1 MGNWF
6 FKVYQFL
13 QKNRI
18 ASAMLLLLVLFGLV
32 FLVSKIRFEEDISKL
47 IPINSNN
54 QDFQKVLK
62 TVNFTD
68 KVIVNIHRSDSSE
81 IEDLTEYASE
91 IIDSLEAHSATYI
104 KNIRGKV
111 KDNDLLRTM
120 DFVYEN
126 LPLFLDKQ
134 DYNHITAKLQKDSI
148 SAITETNYRTL
159 ISPSGIVSKDIILK
173 DPLGLSF
180 IALKKLRQLGV
191 TDDFV
196 LKDGF
201 LVSKDEKNIL
211 LFITPTFGSS
221 ETAENSKFAE
231 QLYSLQNRLNR
242 KYSGKVKSEYF
253 GAALIAVANA
263 QQIKKDIQFT
273 VGIAMS
279 LLILVFIFFY
289 RKIYVPI
296 ILFVPTIFGGLLAV
310 ALLYLIR
317 AEISAISLG
326 IGSVLLGVTLD
337 YSLHILT
344 HIRNNETLESLY
356 KDVTEPILMSSLTT
370 ALAFLCLLFLD
381 SQALQDLGIFA
392 AVSVLGASVFSLFFI
407 PLVYKNPLSR
417 KQQVNVLD
425 KVADYP
431 FHKNKWLLG
440 GLGLVLIVS
449 IFTYHKVEFNKDI
462 SKLNYEPAE
471 IKIAMQHLDEL
482 TDISSKS
489 VYLATYGK
497 SVEGTL
503 QLNDSIHETLELLKE
518 EGKISSFSS
527 IGALV
532 HSQRDQRKNI
542 AQWEQFWN
550 EKRKDNLKSN
560 LIESGE
566 ERGFKPT
573 TFTRFYTFLDENF
586 ETLKPEDYQ
595 QIPSVLLEDYITT
608 EADFTTITTLIK
620 LEDENTS
627 DIKNIFREI
636 PNTIV
641 IDRQEMNETFLG
653 NLKNDFNSLIG
664 YCLLA
669 VLLILFLFFR
679 SFSLTLV
686 TAVPIFLTWFLTL
699 GIMGLFH
706 IQFNIFNIIISTF
719 IFGLGIDYSIF
730 MTKGL
735 LKELR
740 TGEKVMAT
748 HKTSIMLSVLTTI
761 LGVGVLVFA
770 KHPALYSISIVSIIG
785 IFSAMITAFTLQ
797 PLLFK
802 LFIGSS
808 KKRPIAPRMFVH
820 SLFSFGYFGLGGI
833 CLSVYSI
840 TLMPLLPISKRIKM
854 GWFHKV
860 IAKFF
865 KSVLYTNPFVKK
877 KVINETGEDFS
888 KPAVII
894 ANHTSFLD
902 ILAVGMLH
910 PKICFLVN
918 DWVYNSPVFGKAVQK
933 ADFYPVSSG
942 IENSLEPL
950 QKKIKQGYSLMAFP
964 EGTRSSSNKIKR
976 FHKGAFYLA
985 NEFNLDILPV
995 LIHGNSEVNPKGS
1008 FIIKD
1013 GSITVEIL
1021 PRIKAEDISFGKNH
1035 TQQAKKIGAYFKN
1048 EFAKLR
1054 KTIEG
1059 PKYFH
1064 QIVLEEY
1071 RYKGDVSYRNVK
1083 KDLKDNAEIYFEI
1096 INQVGKNGNIVHIS
1110 EDFGQ
1115 LDFLLALDGP
1125 DRKIFSF
1132 IEDNET
1138 RTILQNSY
1146 ITQKYGKLHFLD
1158 NVSEMMSPDIETLII
1173 SSEKMASEI
1182 ISQVPE
1188 LSIKT
1193 IVLLKKCTPSH
1204 TENISNL
1211 GYQNVYGTLN
1221 ISIFKLSGNTVK

>member
-13 QKNRI
+13 SKNKI
-18 ASAMLLLLVLFGLV
+18 ASIFVLLLLLIGLT
-32 FLVSKIRFEEDISKL
+32 FLVTKIRFEEDISKL
-47 IPINSNN
+47 IPINSEN
-54 QDFQKVLK
+54 QDLQKVLK

-68 KVIVNIHRSDSSE
+68 KIIVTIHRNDAVE
-81 IEDLTEYASE
+81 AEELTQYAAE
-91 IIDSLEAHSATYI
+91 FVDSLQLRSSKYI

-111 KDNDLLRTM
+111 NDDDLLRTM
-120 DFVYEN
+120 AFVYEN
-126 LPLFLDKQ
+126 LPLFLEKP
-134 DYNHITAKLQKDSI
+134 DYKIIADKLQKDSI
-148 SAITETNYRTL
+148 SAITEANYRTL

-191 TDDFV
+191 SDDFF

-211 LFITPTFGSS
+211 LFITPKFSSS
-221 ETAENSKFAE
+221 ETAENSKFAA
-231 QLYSLQNRLNR
+231 QLYALQNSLDQ
-242 KYSGKVKSEYF
+242 KYFGKVKSEYF

-263 QQIKKDIQFT
+263 KQIKNDIQFT
-273 VGIAMS
+273 VGIA
-279 LLILVFIFFY
+279 LTVLIVIFIFFY
-289 RKIYVPI
+289 RKLYVPL
-296 ILFVPTIFGGLLAV
+296 ILFVPTFFGGLLGV

-317 AEISAISLG
+317 EEISAISLG

-381 SQALQDLGIFA
+381 SQALQDLGILA
-392 AVSVLGASVFSLFFI
+392 AVSVLGASVFALFFI

-417 KQQVNVLD
+417 KQQINVLD
-425 KVADYP
+425 KFAEYP
-431 FHKNKWLLG
+431 FHKNKWLLI
-440 GLGLVLIVS
+440 GLGLVLVVS
-449 IFTYHKVEFNKDI
+449 IFTYNEVEFNKDI

-471 IKIAMQHLDEL
+471 IKAAMKHLDEL

-497 SVEGTL
+497 SLEGTL
-503 QLNDSIHETLELLKE
+503 QLNDSIHGTLEFLKKK
-518 EGKISSFSS
+518 GKISTFSS

-532 HSQRDQRKNI
+532 HSQRDQRKKI
-542 AQWEQFWN
+542 AQWKEFWN
-550 EKRKDNLKSN
+550 ESRKDSAENN
-560 LIESGE
+560 LIESSAE
-566 ERGFKPT
+566 KGFKPT
-573 TFTRFYTFLDENF
+573 TFSRFYTFLDNDF
-586 ETLKPEDYQ
+586 HTLKPEDYQ
-595 QIPSVLLEDYITT
+595 QIPAMLLEDYITT

-620 LEDENTS
+620 LNDDTASE
-627 DIKNIFREI
+627 IKNVFKEI

-664 YCLLA
+664 YCLIA
-669 VLLILFLFFR
+669 VLFILFLFFR
-679 SFSLTLV
+679 SFALTLV
-686 TAVPIFLTWFLTL
+686 TAVPIFITWFLTL

-761 LGVGVLVFA
+761 LGVGVLIFA

-785 IFSAMITAFTLQ
+785 IFSAMFTAFTVQ

-802 LFIGSS
+802 LFIGSRT
-808 KKRPIAPRMFVH
+808 KRPITPRMFLH
-820 SLFSFGYFGLGGI
+820 SVLSFGYFGLGGI
-833 CLSVYSI
+833 CLSIYSS
-840 TLMPLLPISKRIKM
+840 TLMPILPISKKIKM

-860 IAKFF
+860 ISKFM

-877 KVINETGEDFS
+877 KVINDSGENFS

-902 ILAVGMLH
+902 ILAVGMLN

-918 DWVYNSPVFGKAVQK
+918 DWVYNSPVFGKAVQR
-933 ADFYPVSSG
+933 ADFYPVSNG

-950 QKKIKQGYSLMAFP
+950 KKKIKQGYSLMAFP
-964 EGTRSSSNKIKR
+964 EGTRSESNKIRR

-985 NEFNLDILPV
+985 NEFGLDILPV

-1008 FIIKD
+1008 PIIKD

-1021 PRIKAEDISFGKNH
+1021 PRIKANDNSIGKNH
-1035 TQQAKKIGAYFKN
+1035 TQQAKQIGAYFKS
-1048 EFAKLR
+1048 EFDKLR
-1054 KTIEG
+1054 EKMEG
-1059 PKYFH
+1059 PTYFH
-1064 QIVLEEY
+1064 RIILEEY
-1071 RYKGDVSYRNVK
+1071 RYKGDSLYRNVK
-1083 KDLKDNAEIYFEI
+1083 RDLGQNTGIYFDVI
-1096 INQVGKNGNIVHIS
+1096 RNVAKNGIIAHVS

-1115 LDFLLALDGP
+1115 LDFLLTLDGA
-1125 DRKIFSF
+1125 DRQVFSF
-1132 IEDNET
+1132 IGNAEARN
-1138 RTILQNSY
+1138 ILQNSY
-1146 ITQKYGKLHFLD
+1146 ITQKYGKLQFTASLAETLLP
-1158 NVSEMMSPDIETLII
+1158 NIETLII
-1173 SSEKMASEI
+1173 SSEKMALEVI
-1182 ISQVPE
+1182 PKLPI
-1188 LSIKT
+1188 LSIST
-1193 IVLLKKCTPSH
+1193 IVLLKECVSSQ
-1204 TENISNL
+1204 TENISTL
-1211 GYQNVYGTLN
+1211 GYQNGYENTN
-1221 ISIFKLSGNTVK
+1221 ISIFKATGNLGK

>member
-392 AVSVLGASVFSLFFI
+392 AVSVLGASVFALFFI

-503 QLNDSIHETLELLKE
+503 QLNDSIHETLEFLKE

-550 EKRKDNLKSN
+550 EKRKDSLKSN

>member
-6 FKVYQFL
+6 FKAYHFL
-13 QKNRI
+13 LKNRI
-18 ASAMLLLLVLFGLV
+18 ACAFALMLLVFGLT

-47 IPINSNN
+47 IPINSENE
-54 QDFQKVLK
+54 DFQKVLK

-68 KVIVNIHRSDSSE
+68 KIIVTIRRNDS
-81 IEDLTEYASE
+81 IEADQLTQYATE
-91 IIDSLEAHSATYI
+91 FVDSLQAHSGKYV
-104 KNIRGKV
+104 KYIRGKV
-111 KDNDLLRTM
+111 NDEDLLRTM
-120 DFVYEN
+120 GFVYEN
-126 LPLFLDKQ
+126 LPLFFDKD
-134 DYNHITAKLQKDSI
+134 DYFTIAGKLQKDSI
-148 SAITETNYRTL
+148 SAITEANYRTL
-159 ISPSGIVSKDIILK
+159 ISPSGIISKDIILK

-191 TDDFV
+191 SDDFF

-211 LFITPTFGSS
+211 LFITPKFSSS

-231 QLYSLQNRLNR
+231 QLYTLQSTLDQ
-242 KYSGKVKSEYF
+242 KYSGKVSSEYF

-263 QQIKKDIQFT
+263 KQIKNDIQFT
-273 VGIAMS
+273 VGIAFT
-279 LLILVFIFFY
+279 LLIVIFIFFY
-289 RKIYVPI
+289 RKLYVPV
-296 ILFVPTIFGGLLAV
+296 ILFIPTIFGGLLAV

-317 AEISAISLG
+317 EEISAISLG

-381 SQALQDLGIFA
+381 SQALQDLGILA
-392 AVSVLGASVFSLFFI
+392 AVSVMGASIFALFFI
-407 PLVYKNPLSR
+407 PLVYKNPLTR
-417 KQQVNVLD
+417 KQQINVLD

-431 FHKNKWLLG
+431 FHKNKWMLI

-449 IFTYHKVEFNKDI
+449 IFTYQRVEFNKDI
-462 SKLNYEPAE
+462 SKLNYEPSE
-471 IKIAMQHLDEL
+471 IKAAMQHLDEL

-503 QLNDSIHETLELLKE
+503 QLNDSIHGTLELLKE

-532 HSQRDQRKNI
+532 HSQRDQRKKI

-550 EKRKDNLKSN
+550 TGRKDSIEIN
-560 LIESGE
+560 LIESGAE
-566 ERGFKPT
+566 KGFKPT
-573 TFTRFYTFLDENF
+573 TFNQFYDFLDTDF
-586 ETLKPEDYQ
+586 HTLKPEDYQ
-595 QIPSVLLEDYITT
+595 QIPSMLLEDYITT

-620 LEDENTS
+620 LNNENAS
-627 DIKNIFREI
+627 AIKSVFKEI

-664 YCLLA
+664 FCLIA
-669 VLLILFLFFR
+669 VLFILFLFFR

-686 TAVPIFLTWFLTL
+686 TAVPIFITWFLTL

-719 IFGLGIDYSIF
+719 IFGLGVDYSIF

-735 LKELR
+735 LKEVR

-761 LGVGVLVFA
+761 LGVGVLIFA

-785 IFSAMITAFTLQ
+785 IFSAMFTAFTVQ

-802 LFIGSS
+802 LFIGSRT
-808 KKRPIAPRMFVH
+808 KRPITPRMFLH
-820 SLFSFGYFGLGGI
+820 SLVSFGYFGLGGI
-833 CLSVYSI
+833 CLSIYSS
-840 TLMPLLPISKRIKM
+840 TLMPILPISKKIKM

-860 IAKFF
+860 IAKFM

-877 KVINETGEDFS
+877 KVINNNGEDFS

-918 DWVYNSPVFGKAVQK
+918 DWVYNSPVFGKAVQR

-950 QKKIKQGYSLMAFP
+950 KKKIKQGYSLMAFP
-964 EGTRSSSNKIKR
+964 EGTRSESNKIRR

-985 NEFNLDILPV
+985 NEFDLDILPV

-1008 FIIKD
+1008 PIIKD

-1021 PRIKAEDISFGKNH
+1021 PRIKSEDKSFGENH
-1035 TQQAKKIGAYFKN
+1035 TQKAKQIGAYFKS

-1054 KTIEG
+1054 EKIED

-1064 QIVLEEY
+1064 RIVLEEY
-1071 RYKGDVSYRNVK
+1071 RYKGDSLYRNVK
-1083 KDLKDNAEIYFEI
+1083 KDLKENAEIYFEI
-1096 INQVGKNGNIVHIS
+1096 IRQVEKSGSIAHIS
-1110 EDFGQ
+1110 DDFGQ

-1132 IEDNET
+1132 IENAET

-1146 ITQKYGKLHFLD
+1146 ITQKYGRLHFTD
-1158 NVSEMMSPDIETLII
+1158 SVSETLLPTVETLII
-1173 SSEKMASEI
+1173 SSEKMALEVISKLPI
-1182 ISQVPE
+1182 I
-1188 LSIKT
+1188 SIKT
-1193 IVLLKKCTPSH
+1193 IVLLKECVSSQ
-1204 TENISNL
+1204 TENISTL
-1211 GYQNVYGTLN
+1211 GYQNVYGNSN
-1221 ISIFKLSGNTVK
+1221 ISIFKPSGNPTK

>member
-68 KVIVNIHRSDSSE
+68 KIIVNIHRSDSSE

-392 AVSVLGASVFSLFFI
+392 AVSVLGASVFALFFI

-503 QLNDSIHETLELLKE
+503 QLNDSIHETLEFLKE

>member
-1 MGNWF
+1 EN
-6 FKVYQFL
+6 
-13 QKNRI
+13 
-18 ASAMLLLLVLFGLV
+18 
-32 FLVSKIRFEEDISKL
+32 E
-47 IPINSNN
+47 
-54 QDFQKVLK
+54 DFQKVLK

-68 KVIVNIHRSDSSE
+68 KIIVTIRRNDSVE
-81 IEDLTEYASE
+81 VDQLTQYATE
-91 IIDSLEAHSATYI
+91 FVDSLQAHSGKYV
-104 KNIRGKV
+104 KYIRGKV
-111 KDNDLLRTM
+111 NDDDLLRTM
-120 DFVYEN
+120 GFVYEN
-126 LPLFLDKQ
+126 LPLFLDKD
-134 DYNHITAKLQKDSI
+134 DYSTIAGKLQKDSI
-148 SAITETNYRTL
+148 SAITEANYRTL
-159 ISPSGIVSKDIILK
+159 ISPSGIISKDIILK

-180 IALKKLRQLGV
+180 VALKKLRQLGV
-191 TDDFV
+191 SDDFF

-211 LFITPTFGSS
+211 LFITPKFSSS

-231 QLYSLQNRLNR
+231 QLYTLQNALDQ
-242 KYSGKVKSEYF
+242 KYSGKVSSEYF

-263 QQIKKDIQFT
+263 KQIKNDIQFT
-273 VGIAMS
+273 VGIAFT
-279 LLILVFIFFY
+279 LLIVIFIFFY

-296 ILFVPTIFGGLLAV
+296 ILFVPTLFGGLLAV

-317 AEISAISLG
+317 EEISAISLG

-381 SQALQDLGIFA
+381 SQALQDLGILA
-392 AVSVLGASVFSLFFI
+392 AVSVMGASVFALFFI
-407 PLVYKNPLSR
+407 PLVYKNPLTR
-417 KQQVNVLD
+417 KQQINVLD
-425 KVADYP
+425 KVAEYP
-431 FHKNKWLLG
+431 FHKNMWMLI
-440 GLGLVLIVS
+440 GLGLVLVVS
-449 IFTYHKVEFNKDI
+449 IFTYQRVEFNKDI
-462 SKLNYEPAE
+462 SKLNYEPAQ
-471 IKIAMQHLDEL
+471 IKAAMQHLDEL

-503 QLNDSIHETLELLKE
+503 QLNDSIHGTLELLKE

-532 HSQRDQRKNI
+532 HSQRDQRKKI
-542 AQWEQFWN
+542 EQWNQFWN
-550 EKRKDNLKSN
+550 TGRKDSIEIN
-560 LIESGE
+560 LIESGAE
-566 ERGFKPT
+566 KGFKPT
-573 TFTRFYTFLDENF
+573 TFNQFYTFLDTDF
-586 ETLKPEDYQ
+586 HTLKPEDYQ
-595 QIPSVLLEDYITT
+595 QIPSMLLEDYITT

-620 LEDENTS
+620 LNNENAS
-627 DIKNIFREI
+627 AIKSVFKEI

-664 YCLLA
+664 YCLIA
-669 VLLILFLFFR
+669 VLFILFLFFR

-686 TAVPIFLTWFLTL
+686 TAVPIFITWFLTL

-719 IFGLGIDYSIF
+719 IFGLGVDYSIF

-761 LGVGVLVFA
+761 LGVGVLIFA

-785 IFSAMITAFTLQ
+785 IFSAMFTAFTVQ

-802 LFIGSS
+802 LFIGSPT
-808 KKRPIAPRMFVH
+808 KRPITPRMFLH
-820 SLFSFGYFGLGGI
+820 SLVSFGYFGLGGI
-833 CLSVYSI
+833 CLSLYSS
-840 TLMPLLPISKRIKM
+840 TLMPLLPISKKIKM

-860 IAKFF
+860 IAKFM

-877 KVINETGEDFS
+877 KVINNNGEDFS
-888 KPAVII
+888 KPAIII

-902 ILAVGMLH
+902 ILSVGMLH

-918 DWVYNSPVFGKAVQK
+918 DWVYNSPVFGKAVQR

-950 QKKIKQGYSLMAFP
+950 KKKIKQGYSLMAFP
-964 EGTRSSSNKIKR
+964 EGTRSESNKIRR

-985 NEFNLDILPV
+985 NEFDLDILPV

-1008 FIIKD
+1008 PIIKD

-1021 PRIKAEDISFGKNH
+1021 PRIKFDDKSFGENH
-1035 TQQAKKIGAYFKN
+1035 TQKAKQIGAYFKS

-1054 KTIEG
+1054 EKIED

-1064 QIVLEEY
+1064 RIVLEEY
-1071 RYKGDVSYRNVK
+1071 RYKGDSLYRNVK
-1083 KDLKDNAEIYFEI
+1083 KDLGENAEIYFEI
-1096 INQVGKNGNIVHIS
+1096 IRQIEKSGNIAHIS
-1110 EDFGQ
+1110 DDFGQ
-1115 LDFLLALDGP
+1115 LDFLLSLDGP

-1132 IEDNET
+1132 IENAET

-1146 ITQKYGKLHFLD
+1146 IAKKYERLQFTD
-1158 NVSEMMSPDIETLII
+1158 SVSETLLPTVETLII
-1173 SSEKMASEI
+1173 FS
-1182 ISQVPE
+1182 
-1188 LSIKT
+1188 
-1193 IVLLKKCTPSH
+1193 
-1204 TENISNL
+1204 
-1211 GYQNVYGTLN
+1211 
-1221 ISIFKLSGNTVK
+1221 

>member
-1 MGNWF
+1 MGKWF
-6 FKVYQFL
+6 FKAYQFL
-13 QKNRI
+13 LKNKIWSAI
-18 ASAMLLLLVLFGLV
+18 AFLVLLSGLAL
-32 FLVSKIRFEEDISKL
+32 LVSKIRFEEDISKL
-47 IPINSNN
+47 IPINSEN
-54 QDFQKVLK
+54 QDLQKVLN

-68 KVIVNIHRSDSSE
+68 KIIVTIRLNEAPEVDE
-81 IEDLTEYASE
+81 LTQYATE
-91 IIDSLEAHSATYI
+91 FVDSLETNSSQFI

-111 KDNDLLRTM
+111 NDDDLLRTM
-120 DFVYEN
+120 DFVYDN
-126 LPLFLDKQ
+126 LPLFLDKN
-134 DYNHITAKLQKDSI
+134 DYNIITNKLQKDSI
-148 SAITETNYRTL
+148 SVITEANYRTL
-159 ISPSGIVSKDIILK
+159 ISPSGIVSKDVILK

-201 LVSKDEKNIL
+201 LVSKDEKNLL
-211 LFITPTFGSS
+211 LFITPKSGSS
-221 ETAENSKFAE
+221 ETSENSKFAE
-231 QLYSLQNRLNR
+231 DLYTLQNTLNQ

-263 QQIKKDIQFT
+263 QQIKNDIQFT
-273 VGIAMS
+273 VGVAFT

-289 RKIYVPI
+289 RKLYVPI
-296 ILFVPTIFGGLLAV
+296 ILFIPTLFGGLLAV
-310 ALLYLIR
+310 SILYLIR
-317 AEISAISLG
+317 ENISAISLG

-344 HIRNNETLESLY
+344 HIRNNETVESLY
-356 KDVTEPILMSSLTT
+356 KDVAEPILMSSLTT

-381 SQALQDLGIFA
+381 SQALQDLGVFA
-392 AVSVLGASVFSLFFI
+392 AISVLGASVFALFFI
-407 PLVYKNPLSR
+407 PLVYRNTLSQ
-417 KQQVNVLD
+417 KQQINILD
-425 KVADYP
+425 KIADYP
-431 FHKNKWLLG
+431 FHKNKWLLI
-440 GLGLVLIVS
+440 GLGAALVISL
-449 IFTYHKVEFNKDI
+449 FTYNQVEFNKDI

-471 IKIAMQHLDEL
+471 IKAAMQHLDEL

-497 SVEGTL
+497 SVESTL
-503 QLNDSIHETLELLKE
+503 QLNDSIHEKLELLKE

-532 HSQRDQRKNI
+532 HSQKDQREKI
-542 AQWEQFWN
+542 AKWNQFWN
-550 EKRKDNLKSN
+550 EARKDSTETN

-573 TFTRFYTFLDENF
+573 TFSKFYTFLDTDF

-595 QIPSVLLEDYITT
+595 QIPSILLEDYITT
-608 EADFTTITTLIK
+608 KADFTTITTLIK
-620 LEDENTS
+620 LDDTNASE
-627 DIKNIFREI
+627 IKSVFKNI
-636 PNTIV
+636 PNTLI

-653 NLKNDFNSLIG
+653 NLKNDFNLLIG
-664 YCLLA
+664 YCLLV

-740 TGEKVMAT
+740 TGEKVMVT
-748 HKTSIMLSVLTTI
+748 HKTSIILSVLTTI

-808 KKRPIAPRMFVH
+808 KKRSITPRMFVH
-820 SLFSFGYFGLGGI
+820 SVLSFGYFGLGGI
-833 CLSVYSI
+833 CLSLYSV
-840 TLMPLLPISKRIKM
+840 TLMPLIPFSKKVKM
-854 GWFHKV
+854 NWYHKV
-860 IAKFF
+860 ISKFM

-877 KVINETGEDFS
+877 KVINETNEDFS
-888 KPAVII
+888 KPAIII

-910 PKICFLVN
+910 PKTCFLVN

-942 IENSLEPL
+942 IENGIEPL
-950 QKKIKQGYSLMAFP
+950 KKKIKQGYSLMAFP
-964 EGTRSSSNKIKR
+964 EGTRSLSNKVKR

-985 NEFNLDILPV
+985 NEFDLDIVPV

-1013 GSITVEIL
+1013 GSITVKIL
-1021 PRIKAEDISFGKNH
+1021 PRINAESTMYGENH
-1035 TQQAKKIGAYFKN
+1035 TQQAKKIGAYFRD
-1048 EFAKLR
+1048 EFLNLR
-1054 KTIEG
+1054 EEIED

-1064 QIVLEEY
+1064 NLVLEEY
-1071 RYKGDVSYRNVK
+1071 RYKGDTLYKRVK
-1083 KDLKDNAEIYFEI
+1083 KDLKENSQPYFETLRQI
-1096 INQVGKNGNIVHIS
+1096 EKSGNIAHIS
-1110 EDFGQ
+1110 EDSGQ

-1125 DRKIFSF
+1125 DRKIFSL
-1132 IEDNET
+1132 IEDSET
-1138 RTILQNSY
+1138 RTIVQNSY
-1146 ITQKYGKLHFLD
+1146 ITKKYNRLHFTPS
-1158 NVSEMMSPDIETLII
+1158 VSETLHLDIETVIL
-1173 SSEKMASEI
+1173 SSEKMASEV
-1182 ISQVPE
+1182 ISF
-1188 LSIKT
+1188 LSNYSIKT
-1193 IVLLKKCTPSH
+1193 IVLLNAVALAE
-1204 TENISNL
+1204 TENIITL
-1211 GYQNVYGTLN
+1211 GYQNAYQGAN
-1221 ISIFKLSGNTVK
+1221 ISIFKELGNTVE

>member
-1 MGNWF
+1 MGKWF
-6 FKVYQFL
+6 FKAYEFL
-13 QKNRI
+13 LKNKI
-18 ASAMLLLLVLFGLV
+18 ASIFALLLLVFGLSV
-32 FLVSKIRFEEDISKL
+32 LVLKIRFEEDISKL
-47 IPINSNN
+47 IPINSEN

-68 KVIVNIHRSDSSE
+68 KIIVTIHLNDTSKVDE
-81 IEDLTEYASE
+81 LTQYATE
-91 IIDSLEAHSATYI
+91 MVDSLQLNSSDYI

-111 KDNDLLRTM
+111 NDDDLLRTM
-120 DFVYEN
+120 DFVYDN
-126 LPLFLDKQ
+126 LPLFLNKE
-134 DYNHITAKLQKDSI
+134 DYKTISGKLQKDSI
-148 SAITETNYRTL
+148 SANTESNYRTL
-159 ISPSGIVSKDIILK
+159 ISPSGLVSKDMILR

-191 TDDFV
+191 SDDFI

-201 LVSKDEKNIL
+201 LVSKNEKNIL
-211 LFITPTFGSS
+211 LFITPKYSSS

-231 QLYSLQNRLNR
+231 KLYALQKTLNQ
-242 KYSGKVKSEYF
+242 KYSGSVSTEYF

-273 VGIAMS
+273 VGIAMT
-279 LLILVFIFFY
+279 LLILVFIVFY
-289 RKIYVPI
+289 RKLYVPI

-317 AEISAISLG
+317 EEISAISLG

-344 HIRNNETLESLY
+344 HIRNNETLQSLY

-392 AVSVLGASVFSLFFI
+392 AVSVLGASVFALFFI
-407 PLVYKNPLSR
+407 PLVYKNPLSW
-417 KQQVNVLD
+417 KQQINVLD

-431 FHKNKWLLG
+431 FHKNKWMLI
-440 GLGLVLIVS
+440 GLGAVLVVS
-449 IFTYHKVEFNKDI
+449 IFTYPRVEFNKDI
-462 SKLNYEPAE
+462 SKLNYEPTE
-471 IKIAMQHLDEL
+471 IKDAIQHLDEL

-503 QLNDSIHETLELLKE
+503 QLNDSIHGTLEILKE

-532 HSQRDQRKNI
+532 HSQRDQREKI
-542 AQWEQFWN
+542 TQWKQFWN
-550 EKRKDNLKSN
+550 EARKDSTENK
-560 LIESGE
+560 LIESGDLL
-566 ERGFKPT
+566 GFKPT
-573 TFTRFYTFLDENF
+573 TFSKFYNFLDEDF

-608 EADFTTITTLIK
+608 KADFTTITTLIK
-620 LEDENTS
+620 LNDENAS
-627 DIKNIFREI
+627 EIKSVFKEI

-669 VLLILFLFFR
+669 VLFILFLFFR
-679 SFSLTLV
+679 SFALTLV
-686 TAVPIFLTWFLTL
+686 TAVPIFITWFLTL

-735 LKELR
+735 LKELQ

-761 LGVGVLVFA
+761 LGVGVLIFA

-785 IFSAMITAFTLQ
+785 IFSAMFTAFTVQ

-802 LFIGSS
+802 LFIGSRT
-808 KKRPIAPRMFVH
+808 KRPITPRMFVH
-820 SLFSFGYFGLGGI
+820 SVLSFGYFGLGGI
-833 CLSVYSI
+833 CLSIYSI
-840 TLMPLLPISKRIKM
+840 TFMPLLPISKKIKM

-860 IAKFF
+860 ISKFM

-877 KVINETGEDFS
+877 KIVNTANEDFS
-888 KPAVII
+888 KPAIII

-950 QKKIKQGYSLMAFP
+950 KKKIKQGYSLMAFP
-964 EGTRSSSNKIKR
+964 EGTRSESNKIKR

-1013 GSITVEIL
+1013 GSITVKIL
-1021 PRIKAEDISFGKNH
+1021 PRIKAEDTSFGENH
-1035 TQQAKKIGAYFKN
+1035 TQQAKKIGAYFKT
-1048 EFAKLR
+1048 ELLKLR
-1054 KTIEG
+1054 ETIEG
-1059 PKYFH
+1059 AKYFH
-1064 QIVLEEY
+1064 KIVLEEY
-1071 RYKGDVSYRNVK
+1071 RYKCDARYRNVK
-1083 KDLKDNAEIYFEI
+1083 KDLKENAENYFEI
-1096 INQVGKNGNIVHIS
+1096 ISRLEKSGSIAHFS
-1110 EDFGQ
+1110 ENSGQ
-1115 LDFLLALDGP
+1115 LDFLLTLDGP

-1132 IEDNET
+1132 IGDVED

-1146 ITQKYGKLHFLD
+1146 ITQKYGRLHFTDSVL
-1158 NVSEMMSPDIETLII
+1158 ETMPANTETVIVN
-1173 SSEKMASEI
+1173 SEKMASEV
-1182 ISQVPE
+1182 ISQLPE
-1188 LSIKT
+1188 ISVKT
-1193 IVLLKKCTPSH
+1193 IVLIAETISAQ
-1204 TENISNL
+1204 TENIVTL
-1211 GYQNVYGTLN
+1211 GYQNVYRNTN
-1221 ISIFKLSGNTVK
+1221 ISIFKPSGNTTK

>member
-503 QLNDSIHETLELLKE
+503 QLNDSIHETLEFLKE

>member
-1 MGNWF
+1 MGKWF
-6 FKVYQFL
+6 FVSYQFL
-13 QKNRI
+13 FKNRI
-18 ASAMLLLLVLFGLV
+18 ASALV
-32 FLVSKIRFEEDISKL
+32 FLCLLAALVMLVSKIRFEEDISKL
-47 IPINSNN
+47 IPINSEN

-68 KVIVNIHRSDSSE
+68 KIIVTIRQTDSSQGNK
-81 IEDLTEYASE
+81 LTQYATE
-91 IIDSLEAHSATYI
+91 FVDSLQAHSAPYI

-111 KDNDLLRTM
+111 NEDDLQRTM

-126 LPLFLDKQ
+126 LPLFLDKK
-134 DYNHITAKLQKDSI
+134 DYTSISEKLPKDSI
-148 SAITETNYRTL
+148 VATTEANYHTL
-159 ISPSGIVSKDIILK
+159 ISPSGIVSKKMILR

-191 TDDFV
+191 TDDFI

-201 LVSKDEKNIL
+201 LMSKDKRNIL
-211 LFITPTFGSS
+211 LFITPKFSSS
-221 ETAENSKFAE
+221 ETAENAQFAKN
-231 QLYSLQNRLNR
+231 LYSLQRTLNQ
-242 KYSGKVKSEYF
+242 KYSGNVSSEYF

-273 VGIAMS
+273 VGITLS
-279 LLILVFIFFY
+279 LLILVFIVFY
-289 RKIYVPI
+289 RKIYVPL
-296 ILFVPTIFGGLLAV
+296 ILFVPTLFGGLMAV
-310 ALLYLIR
+310 SLLYLVR
-317 AEISAISLG
+317 SEISAISLG

-392 AVSVLGASVFSLFFI
+392 AVSVLGASVFALFFI
-407 PLVYKNPLSR
+407 PLVYKNANSQQR
-417 KQQVNVLD
+417 KKNVLD
-425 KVADYP
+425 KAAEYG
-431 FHKNKWLLG
+431 FHKNKWLLCA
-440 GLGLVLIVS
+440 LAAVMVMSL
-449 IFTYHKVEFNKDI
+449 FTYHSVGFNKDI

-471 IKIAMQHLDEL
+471 IKVAMQHLDEL

-497 SVEGTL
+497 SVESTL
-503 QLNDSIHETLELLKE
+503 QLNDSIHETLVILKE
-518 EGKISSFSS
+518 EGKIGSFSS

-532 HSQRDQRKNI
+532 HSQRDQRLKI
-542 AQWEQFWN
+542 AAWQRFWN
-550 EKRKDNLKSN
+550 AARTDSLQNN

-566 ERGFKPT
+566 NLGFKPT
-573 TFTRFYTFLDENF
+573 TFNGFFNFLDRDF
-586 ETLKPEDYQ
+586 QTLKPEDYQ
-595 QIPSVLLEDYITT
+595 QIPAVLLEDYIAT
-608 EADFTTITTLIK
+608 ETDFTTITTLIK
-620 LEDENTS
+620 LDNENAAS
-627 DIKNIFREI
+627 IKNTFKKI

-669 VLLILFLFFR
+669 VLFILFLFFR

-706 IQFNIFNIIISTF
+706 IEFNIFNIIISTF

-730 MTKGL
+730 MTKGM

-740 TGEKVMAT
+740 TGERVMTT

-785 IFSAMITAFTLQ
+785 IFSAMILSFALQ

-808 KKRPIAPRMFVH
+808 TKRPIMPRMFFH
-820 SLFSFGYFGLGGI
+820 SIFSFGYFGLGGI
-833 CLSVYSI
+833 FLSLYSV
-840 TLMPLLPISKRIKM
+840 TLMPVLPISKKIKM

-860 IAKFF
+860 ISKFM

-877 KVINETGEDFS
+877 TIINSTNEDFS

-918 DWVYNSPVFGKAVQK
+918 DWVYNSPIFGKAVQR

-950 QKKIKQGYSLMAFP
+950 REKIKQGYSIMVFP
-964 EGTRSSSNKIKR
+964 EGTRSQTNKIKR

-985 NEFNLDILPV
+985 NEFNLDVLPV

-1021 PRIKAEDISFGKNH
+1021 PRIHSISNAFGQNH
-1035 TQQAKKIGAYFKN
+1035 TQQAKKIGAYFKM
-1048 EFAKLR
+1048 EFLKLR
-1054 KTIEG
+1054 KTVEG
-1059 PKYFH
+1059 PHYFH
-1064 QIVLEEY
+1064 KIILEEY
-1071 RYKGDVSYRNVK
+1071 RYKGDALYQTVK
-1083 KDLKDNAEIYFEI
+1083 KDLKANAELYFETVWQL
-1096 INQVGKNGNIVHIS
+1096 NKSGNIAHIS
-1110 EDFGQ
+1110 HGSGP
-1115 LDFLLALDGP
+1115 LDFLLAMDGP
-1125 DRKIFSF
+1125 DRKIYSW
-1132 IEDNET
+1132 IEDAET
-1138 RTILQNSY
+1138 RAILQNSY
-1146 ITQKYGKLHFLD
+1146 LTKKFDRLYFKSSI
-1158 NVSEMMSPDIETLII
+1158 SEIPFQDIETVII
-1173 SSEKMASEI
+1173 SSEKMPAEVI
-1182 ISQVPE
+1182 IKLPN
-1188 LSIKT
+1188 LSVKT
-1193 IVLLKKCTPSH
+1193 IVLLHETVKAQTD
-1204 TENISNL
+1204 NITTL
-1211 GYQNVYGTLN
+1211 GYQIEYHDTN
-1221 ISIFKLSGNTVK
+1221 ISIFKPLGNKAK

>member
-1 MGNWF
+1 MGKWF
-6 FKVYQFL
+6 YKIYIRL
-13 QKNRI
+13 QNNRI
-18 ASAMLLLLVLFGLV
+18 GSALLLMLLLFGLV
-32 FLVSKIRFEEDISKL
+32 FLASKIRFEEDISKL
-47 IPINSNN
+47 IPIDDDA
-54 QDFQKVLK
+54 QELQKVLK

-68 KVIVNIHRSDSSE
+68 KIIVNITRSDTAKT
-81 IEDLTEYASE
+81 EDLTEYATAF
-91 IIDSLEAHSATYI
+91 IDSLQTHSKPYI

-111 KDNDLLRTM
+111 NDDDLRRTM

-126 LPLFLDKQ
+126 LPLFLEKE
-134 DYNHITAKLQKDSI
+134 DYAAIASKLEKDSI
-148 SAITETNYRTL
+148 STRTEANYRTL
-159 ISPSGIVSKDIILK
+159 ISPSGIISKDIILK

-191 TDDFV
+191 TDNFV

-201 LVSKDEKNIL
+201 LVSKDEKHIL
-211 LFITPTFGSS
+211 LFIAPKFGSS
-221 ETAENSKFAE
+221 ETAKNTAFAQ
-231 QLYSLQNRLNR
+231 QLYSLQKTLDK

-263 QQIKKDIQFT
+263 QQIKNDIQFT
-273 VGIAMS
+273 VGIALS
-279 LLILVFIFFY
+279 LLVLVFIFFY

-296 ILFVPTIFGGLLAV
+296 ILFVPTVFGGLLAV
-310 ALLYLIR
+310 ALLYLLR
-317 AEISAISLG
+317 SEISAISLG

-356 KDVTEPILMSSLTT
+356 RDVTEPILMSSLTT
-370 ALAFLCLLFLD
+370 ALAFLCLFFLD

-392 AVSVLGASVFSLFFI
+392 AISVLGASVFALFFI
-407 PLVYKNPLSR
+407 PLVYKNPLAQ
-417 KQQVNVLD
+417 KQQVNILD
-425 KVADYP
+425 RVADYP
-431 FHKNKWLLG
+431 FHQKKGLLI
-440 GLGLVLIVS
+440 GLAAVLAMS
-449 IFTYHKVEFNKDI
+449 LFTYHKVEFNKDI
-462 SKLNYEPAE
+462 SKLNYEPAK
-471 IKIAMQHLDEL
+471 IKAAMQHLDAL
-482 TDISSKS
+482 TDISAKS

-503 QLNDSIHETLELLKE
+503 QLNDSIHGTLELLKE
-518 EGKISSFSS
+518 EGKIHSFSS

-532 HSQRDQRKNI
+532 HSQRDQRAKI
-542 AQWEQFWN
+542 AQWKQFWN
-550 EKRKDNLKSN
+550 EARKDSLQANLV
-560 LIESGE
+560 ESGMV
-566 ERGFKPT
+566 RGFKPT
-573 TFTRFYTFLDENF
+573 TFNRFYDFLDKDF
-586 ETLKPEDYQ
+586 EALKPEDYQ

-620 LEDENTS
+620 LEDENAAQ
-627 DIKNIFREI
+627 IKSAFKAI
-636 PNTIV
+636 PNTMV

-653 NLKNDFNSLIG
+653 HLKNDFNQLIG

-669 VLLILFLFFR
+669 VLFILFLFFR

-686 TAVPIFLTWFLTL
+686 TAVPIFLTWLFTL

-706 IQFNIFNIIISTF
+706 IQFNIFNIIVSTF
-719 IFGLGIDYSIF
+719 IFGLGVDYSIF

-740 TGEKVMAT
+740 TGEKVMVT

-770 KHPALYSISIVSIIG
+770 KHPALHSISIVSIIG
-785 IFSAMITAFTLQ
+785 ISSAMLTAFSVQ

-802 LFIGSS
+802 LFVGSHT
-808 KKRPIAPRMFVH
+808 KRPITIRMFLH

-833 CLSVYSI
+833 VLSLYSV
-840 TLMPLLPISKRIKM
+840 TLMPLLPISKKTKM

-865 KSVLYTNPFVKK
+865 KSVLYTNPFVRK

-902 ILAVGMLH
+902 VLAVGMLY

-918 DWVYNSPVFGKAVQK
+918 DWVYHSPVFGKAVQR

-964 EGTRSSSNKIKR
+964 EGTRSQSNKIKR

-1013 GSITVEIL
+1013 GSITVKML
-1021 PRIKAEDISFGKNH
+1021 PRIKAEDRSFGENH
-1035 TQQAKKIGAYFKN
+1035 TQQAKSIGAYFKS
-1048 EFAKLR
+1048 EFLKLR
-1054 KTIEG
+1054 ERIEG
-1059 PKYFH
+1059 PGYFH
-1064 QIVLEEY
+1064 KIVLEEY
-1071 RYKGDVSYRNVK
+1071 RFKGDALYRKVK
-1083 KDLKDNAEIYFEI
+1083 KDLRENAESYFEVI
-1096 INQVGKNGNIVHIS
+1096 SQTAKSGTIVHVS
-1110 EDFGQ
+1110 DDSGQ

-1125 DRKIFSF
+1125 ARKINSL
-1132 IEDNET
+1132 IDDPET
-1138 RTILQNSY
+1138 RTMLKNSY
-1146 ITQKYGKLHFLD
+1146 VTQKYGRLHFVGSL
-1158 NVSEMMSPDIETLII
+1158 SEIGLTDVDTLIV
-1173 SSEKMASEI
+1173 SSEKWATKILAQAKE
-1182 ISQVPE
+1182 PT
-1188 LSIKT
+1188 LKT
-1193 IVLLKKCTPSH
+1193 LILRNGTLAVLAQNLT
-1204 TENISNL
+1204 TL
-1211 GYQNVYGTLN
+1211 GYENVYGNAN
-1221 ISIFKLSGNTVK
+1221 ISIFKPSGNTAK

>member
-18 ASAMLLLLVLFGLV
+18 ASAIPLLLVLFGLV

-449 IFTYHKVEFNKDI
+449 VFTYHKVEFNKDI

-573 TFTRFYTFLDENF
+573 TFNRFYTFLDENF

-620 LEDENTS
+620 LENENTS
-627 DIKNIFREI
+627 DIKNIFKEI

-942 IENSLEPL
+942 IENSLKPL

-1021 PRIKAEDISFGKNH
+1021 PRIKAEDISFGENH

>member
-6 FKVYQFL
+6 FKTHQFL
-13 QKNRI
+13 LKNKI
-18 ASAMLLLLVLFGLV
+18 GSALLLLLVLLGLV

-47 IPINSNN
+47 IPINEDS
-54 QDFQKVLK
+54 QDLQKVLK

-68 KVIVNIHRSDSSE
+68 KIIVNIHRSDSAE
-81 IEDLTEYASE
+81 ADNLTEYATE
-91 IIDSLEAHSATYI
+91 FLDSLEVNSGEYI

-111 KDNDLLRTM
+111 NEDDLQRTM
-120 DFVYEN
+120 NFVYEN

-134 DYNHITAKLQKDSI
+134 DYKIISGKLQKDSI

-159 ISPSGIVSKDIILK
+159 ISPSGIVSKEVILK

-191 TDDFV
+191 ADDFI

-201 LVSKDEKNIL
+201 LVSKNEKNIL
-211 LFITPTFGSS
+211 LFISPKFASS
-221 ETAENSKFAE
+221 ETAENSDFAE
-231 QLYSLQNRLNR
+231 KLYSLQNSLNQ
-242 KYSGKVKSEYF
+242 KYSGKVSSEYF

-263 QQIKKDIQFT
+263 QQIKSDIQFT

-289 RKIYVPI
+289 RKLYVPI
-296 ILFVPTIFGGLLAV
+296 ILFVPTVFGGLLAV

-392 AVSVLGASVFSLFFI
+392 AVSVLGASVFALFFI

-417 KQQVNVLD
+417 KQQINVLD

-431 FHKNKWLLG
+431 FHKNKWLLI
-440 GLGLVLIVS
+440 GLAAVLVVS
-449 IFTYHKVEFNKDI
+449 IFTYQKVEFNKDI

-471 IKIAMQHLDEL
+471 IKAAMQHLDEL

-503 QLNDSIHETLELLKE
+503 QLNDSIHETLQLLKE

-532 HSQRDQRKNI
+532 HSQKDQREKI
-542 AQWEQFWN
+542 AVWKQFWN
-550 EKRKDNLKSN
+550 ETRKDSTKNS

-566 ERGFKPT
+566 IRGFKPT
-573 TFTRFYTFLDENF
+573 TFERFFTFLNKDF

-620 LEDENTS
+620 LEDDNAS
-627 DIKNIFREI
+627 QIKDVFKEI
-636 PNTIV
+636 PNTLV

-664 YCLLA
+664 YCLIV

-686 TAVPIFLTWFLTL
+686 TAVPIFLTFFLTL

-740 TGEKVMAT
+740 TGQKVMVT

-785 IFSAMITAFTLQ
+785 IFSAMITAFTVQ

-808 KKRPIAPRMFVH
+808 KKRPITPRMFVH

-833 CLSVYSI
+833 CLSLYSV
-840 TLMPLLPISKRIKM
+840 TLMPLLPISRKIKM

-860 IAKFF
+860 ISKFM

-877 KVINETGEDFS
+877 KVINETNEDFS

-918 DWVYNSPVFGKAVQK
+918 DWVYNSPVFGKAVQR

-950 QKKIKQGYSLMAFP
+950 KKKIKQGYSLMAFP
-964 EGTRSSSNKIKR
+964 EGTRSESNKIKR

-995 LIHGNSEVNPKGS
+995 LIHGNSDVNPKGS
-1008 FIIKD
+1008 PIIKD
-1013 GSITVEIL
+1013 GSITVKIL
-1021 PRIKAEDISFGKNH
+1021 PRIKAEDNSLGKNH
-1035 TQQAKKIGAYFKN
+1035 TQQAKQIGAYFKS
-1048 EFAKLR
+1048 EFVKLR
-1054 KTIEG
+1054 DEMEG

-1064 QIVLEEY
+1064 RIVLEEY
-1071 RYKGDVSYRNVK
+1071 RYKGDALYRNVK
-1083 KDLKDNAEIYFEI
+1083 TDLRENPESYFEI
-1096 INQVGKNGNIVHIS
+1096 MRRADKRGNIVHIS
-1110 EDFGQ
+1110 EDSGQ

-1125 DRKIFSF
+1125 ERQIFSF
-1132 IEDNET
+1132 IEDVEM

-1146 ITQKYGKLHFLD
+1146 ITQTYGRLHFKD
-1158 NVSEMMSPDIETLII
+1158 SVSETLPPSIETLII
-1173 SSEKMASEI
+1173 SSEKK
-1182 ISQVPE
+1182 VLE
-1188 LSIKT
+1188 LLEQLPNLSVKT
-1193 IVLLKKCTPSH
+1193 IVLLKECVSSQ
-1204 TENISNL
+1204 TENISTL
-1211 GYQNVYGTLN
+1211 GYQNVYANTN
-1221 ISIFKLSGNTVK
+1221 ISIFKQSGNPAK

>member
-1 MGNWF
+1 
-6 FKVYQFL
+6 
-13 QKNRI
+13 
-18 ASAMLLLLVLFGLV
+18 MLLSGLV

-47 IPINSNN
+47 IPINSESQNL
-54 QDFQKVLK
+54 QKVLK

-68 KVIVNIHRSDSSE
+68 KIIVTIHR
-81 IEDLTEYASE
+81 EDATSIDNLTEYATE
-91 IIDSLEAHSATYI
+91 FIDSLQTNSPEYI
-104 KNIRGKV
+104 NNIRGKV
-111 KDNDLLRTM
+111 NDDDLLRTM
-120 DFVYEN
+120 SFVYEN
-126 LPLFLDKQ
+126 LPLFFDKD
-134 DYNHITAKLQKDSI
+134 DYKTISNKLQKDSI
-148 SAITETNYRTL
+148 AAITEANYKTL

-211 LFITPTFGSS
+211 LFISPKFGSS
-221 ETAENSKFAE
+221 ETSENSKFADD
-231 QLYSLQNRLNR
+231 LYALQNTLNH

-263 QQIKKDIQFT
+263 EQIKNDIQFT
-273 VGIAMS
+273 VGIALT
-279 LLILVFIFFY
+279 LLVLVFIFFY

-296 ILFVPTIFGGLLAV
+296 ILFVPTVFGGLLAV
-310 ALLYLIR
+310 SILYLLR
-317 AEISAISLG
+317 EEISAISLG

-344 HIRNNETLESLY
+344 HIRNNETVESLY
-356 KDVTEPILMSSLTT
+356 KDVAEPILMSSLTT
-370 ALAFLCLLFLD
+370 ALAFFCLLFLD

-392 AVSVLGASVFSLFFI
+392 AVSVLGASVFALFFI
-407 PLVYKNPLSR
+407 PLVYRNPLSR
-417 KQQVNVLD
+417 KQQINVLD
-425 KVADYP
+425 KVADYQ
-431 FHKNKWLLG
+431 FHKNKCLLI
-440 GLGLVLIVS
+440 GLGAVFFVS

-471 IKIAMQHLDEL
+471 IKAAMQHLDEL

-497 SVEGTL
+497 SVETTL

-532 HSQRDQRKNI
+532 HSQRDQRMKI
-542 AQWEQFWN
+542 AEWQRFWS
-550 EKRKDNLKSN
+550 EARKDSTKTN

-566 ERGFKPT
+566 KRGFKPK
-573 TFTRFYTFLDENF
+573 TFSNFYTFLDKNF

-595 QIPSVLLEDYITT
+595 QIPSVLLEDYIKT

-620 LEDENTS
+620 LDDENAS
-627 DIKNIFREI
+627 EIKNAFKEI
-636 PNTIV
+636 PNTLI

-679 SFSLTLV
+679 SIALTLV
-686 TAVPIFLTWFLTL
+686 TAVPIFITWFITL

-748 HKTSIMLSVLTTI
+748 NKTSIMLSVLTTI

-808 KKRPIAPRMFVH
+808 KKHPITPRMFVH
-820 SLFSFGYFGLGGI
+820 SVLSFGYFGLGGI
-833 CLSVYSI
+833 FLSIYSI
-840 TLMPLLPISKRIKM
+840 TLMPLIPFSKKMKM

-860 IAKFF
+860 ISKFM

-877 KVINETGEDFS
+877 KIINESKEDFS

-902 ILAVGMLH
+902 ILAVGMLN

-950 QKKIKQGYSLMAFP
+950 KKKIEQGYSLMAFP
-964 EGTRSSSNKIKR
+964 EGTRSLSNKVKR

-985 NEFNLDILPV
+985 NEFNLDIIPV

-1013 GSITVEIL
+1013 GSITVKIL
-1021 PRIKAEDISFGKNH
+1021 PRIKAEDNTLGENH
-1035 TQQAKKIGAYFKN
+1035 TQQAKRIGAYFKD
-1048 EFAKLR
+1048 EFSSLR
-1054 KTIEG
+1054 NQIEG

-1064 QIVLEEY
+1064 KLVLEEY
-1071 RYKGDVSYRNVK
+1071 RYKGDALYRSVK
-1083 KDLKDNAEIYFEI
+1083 KELKENAEIYFKVI
-1096 INQVGKNGNIVHIS
+1096 RQVNKSGNIAHIS
-1110 EDFGQ
+1110 DDSGQ
-1115 LDFLLALDGP
+1115 LDFLLAMDGP

-1132 IEDNET
+1132 IEDSET

-1146 ITQKYGKLHFLD
+1146 VTQKYGKLHFVET
-1158 NVSEMMSPDIETLII
+1158 VSETLQSEIETLII
-1173 SSEKMASEI
+1173 SSEKMASEV
-1182 ISQVPE
+1182 IS
-1188 LSIKT
+1188 LFSTYSIKT
-1193 IVLLKKCTPSH
+1193 IVLLRAVALAE
-1204 TENISNL
+1204 TENIITL
-1211 GYQNVYGTLN
+1211 GYQNIYQDAN
-1221 ISIFKLSGNTVK
+1221 ICILKEKVIIT

>member
-221 ETAENSKFAE
+221 ETAENSKFAG
-231 QLYSLQNRLNR
+231 QLYSIQNRLNR

-627 DIKNIFREI
+627 DIKNIFKEI